1 MNIVK
6 KIITII
12 LASAIIISCAAVTF
26 ADNISANDKIEQL
39 IENGEKA
46 VNACKIAAKETGYTK
61 SQLYSIVCGKKNDE
75 WR

>member
-39 IENGEKA
+39 IENGFPKSFF
-46 VNACKIAAKETGYTK
+46 KLMKYTIF
-61 SQLYSIVCGKKNDE
+61 SQLRAVSA
-75 WR
+75 